1 MRHQIDN
8 DDLLKERGV
17 NKIILTCL
25 IVLHETPVLRDTY
38 ITLSGNY
45 SFMRQAGMEQHSNNK
60 RRTFNTTRL
69 WQNHSDMVRQALS
82 VSIPWFTFVNVS
94 FALIILFRN
103 VLFSHFDRSLDA
115 HTGILPFIDEITG
128 GIIAL
133 SLLLML
139 FIYRFPARFIPLC
152 LAMLVTIS
160 LMWSYCIYCF
170 IVWWQLPFTWPLSVI
185 LMLAALAALYYHP
198 PALLLFIIP
207 LWLTTLLASVQ
218 LNQGINV
225 RFLLVWLTFT
235 AILIYGRF
243 ILQRWFDEAWLRYQ
257 ENRMLIARLDVM
269 AHQDALTGTANRRSM
284 ENFVDDALLQ
294 AEPFALLMLDVDYFK
309 RYNDH
314 YGHQAGDACLAKVAD
329 LMKASIRT
337 SADLV
342 ARYGGEEFVIVL
354 PAASMDEAARV
365 AERIQTNLRE
375 TSLPHAASEVSETV
389 TVSMGITLSK
399 GGDSAS
405 GVIAR
410 ADEALYRAKQQG
422 RNRWVK

>member
-1 MRHQIDN
+1 MRYI
-8 DDLLKERGV
+8 
-17 NKIILTCL
+17 
-25 IVLHETPVLRDTY
+25 Y
-38 ITLSGNY
+38 ITLDSNY
-45 SFMRQAGMEQHSNNK
+45 PFVGQLGMEQHSNNK
-60 RRTFNTTRL
+60 RRTFNTARM
-69 WQNHSDMVRQALS
+69 WQNYSDMVRQALS

-103 VLFSHFDRSLDA
+103 FLISHFDRSIGT
-115 HTGILPFIDEITG
+115 HTEILPFIDEITV
-128 GIIAL
+128 GIIVL
-133 SLLLML
+133 SLMLVL
-139 FIYRFPARFIPLC
+139 FIYRLPARFTPLC
-152 LAMLVTIS
+152 VAMLMTIS
-160 LMWSYCIYCF
+160 LMWSYCSFYF
-170 IVWWQLPFTWPLSVI
+170 IVWWQLPFAWPLSVI
-185 LMLAALAALYYHP
+185 LMLTALAALYYHP
-198 PALLLFIIP
+198 LALLLFIIP

-218 LNQGINV
+218 LNQGVNI
-225 RFLLVWLTFT
+225 RFLLVWLLLT
-235 AILIYGRF
+235 AILIYGRV

-284 ENFVDDALLQ
+284 ENFLDDALLQ

-314 YGHQAGDACLAKVAD
+314 YGHQAGDSCLVKVAD
-329 LMKASIRT
+329 IVKMSVRT

-354 PAASMDEAARV
+354 PASSLDDAVRV

-375 TSLPHAASEVSETV
+375 ISLPHAASEVSEMV

-399 GGDSAS
+399 DGDSAY
-405 GVIAR
+405 GIIAR

-422 RNRWVK
+422 RNRWEK